1 MCTFP
6 PAKQVKCVPAAICR
20 GGGSG
25 CVSMCTSAPVKQVKY
40 APRPLRDAEVQVHSR
55 EREPVVVK
63 EAGEGRVD
71 EGVED

>member
-1 MCTFP
+1 MCTF
-6 PAKQVKCVPAAICR
+6 
-20 GGGSG
+20 
-25 CVSMCTSAPVKQVKY
+25 APVKQVKY